1 MLAVDVLLI
10 WIPLSRISHFMFYF
24 FARTIHGQE
33 FGKRGV
39 AV

>member
-1 MLAVDVLLI
+1 MMI
-10 WIPLSRISHFMFYF
+10 WIPLSRISHFIFYF
-24 FARTIHGQE
+24 FARAIHGAE